1 MLSESVATEM
11 TDAMTGVFG
20 ALRHHVVDS
29 LWRDSIDSGVAEV
42 D

>member
-1 MLSESVATEM
+1 MLFESAATEM
-11 TDAMTGVFG
+11 IGLFG
-20 ALRHHVVDS
+20 SLRRQVVNF

>member
-1 MLSESVATEM
+1 MIE
-11 TDAMTGVFG
+11 VFG
-20 ALRHHVVDS
+20 SLRHHVVDS